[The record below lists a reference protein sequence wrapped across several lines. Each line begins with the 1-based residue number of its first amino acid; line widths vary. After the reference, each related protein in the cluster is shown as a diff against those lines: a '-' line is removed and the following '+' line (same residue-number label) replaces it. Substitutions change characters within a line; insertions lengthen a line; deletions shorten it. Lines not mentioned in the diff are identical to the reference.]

1 MIHTNDIEKAVRDF
15 CIIKKSDV
23 ETTFE
28 MDERIINDALQAHK
42 KSQKLQRAGLQ
53 PNIRRIIMKSRIIKL
68 AAAAVIIIAVLF
80 GLKFTGGP
88 DMGNNAW
95 GNVIRRAAQVDYM
108 HVYWLKSRGDTLFRQ
123 FEAWY
128 AHGKLV
134 MRGDKGG
141 MTYDDGQTKQTFDE
155 QGMRVGKEPSFFAEG
170 KTFLEL
176 FTADLLSDKNEQLS
190 RQTPT
195 SVGDDFLIYEVDPP
209 PYWNHSD
216 DLERIVITVGKNSLL
231 PVQMKVFEKDS
242 DDYDLVMFDYE
253 ASEKPAEF
261 FVAPTVG
268 AANCGGEVVL
278 DGEEVVL
285 NIEGAPGLKEG
296 VVRLHDKYDGP
307 AEQFPSDYISSEHL
321 SPDFCKAVNEGLR
334 KEYEREGGPIFRLQ
348 VLFITDEGYL
358 SGTNEIIVLRPNE
371 GEGRC
376 GVGSASGGLDD
387 WPDGKYRNIRFSPSL
402 KPTDKEDT
410 YIVEIRCRLKSKD
423 D

>member
-1 MIHTNDIEKAVRDF
+1 
-15 CIIKKSDV
+15 
-23 ETTFE
+23 
-28 MDERIINDALQAHK
+28 
-42 KSQKLQRAGLQ
+42 
-53 PNIRRIIMKSRIIKL
+53 MKNPITKF

-88 DMGNNAW
+88 DMGNTAW
-95 GNVIRRAAQVDYM
+95 GNVINRAAQVDYM

-216 DLERIVITVGKNSLL
+216 DLESIVITVGKNSLL

-253 ASEKPAEF
+253 ASEKPAESF
-261 FVAPTVG
+261 IPPTVG

-285 NIEGAPGLKEG
+285 NIEGAPGLKQAI
-296 VVRLHDKYDGP
+296 VRLHSKYDGP
-307 AEQFPSDYISSEHL
+307 VEQFPSDYISGERL
-321 SPDFCKAVNEGLR
+321 SPDFCRAVNEGLR
-334 KEYEREGGPIFRLQ
+334 KNYEKEGGPIFRLQ
-348 VLFITDEGYL
+348 VHFITDEGYR
-358 SGTNEIIVLRPNE
+358 SGTNDTIVLRPNVNE
-371 GEGRC
+371 AGKC

-402 KPTDKEDT
+402 KSNDKEDT
-410 YIVEIRCRLKSKD
+410 YIVEIRCRLKSSD
-423 D
+423 N